1 MHAAQA
7 RAELFRCN
15 ALSYKCQ
22 SGLLKAIH
30 LVGRAIS
37 QGDAYPARTRLH
49 NGKDP
54 VSPGL
59 AFNANL

>member
-1 MHAAQA
+1 MHAVQA
-7 RAELFRCN
+7 PAELFRRN
-15 ALSYKCQ
+15 ARSYKRQ

-30 LVGRAIS
+30 VVGRATS
-37 QGDAYPARTRLH
+37 QGDAYRARTRLH